1 MRSLSRCALIGFIAL
16 LVLLPLHEM
25 VDPGEEWPF
34 DDEVVVVLYSV
45 LFIAAVTLRCR
56 ASADH
61 LFTLVRAAA
70 RNRFGLNGRIRHSA
84 VADIDPPRDESLPL
98 LVLCQFRI

>member
-1 MRSLSRCALIGFIAL
+1 MRSLRRCALIGFIAL

-70 RNRFGLNGRIRHSA
+70 RNRFGLKKRIRPSPFP
-84 VADIDPPRDESLPL
+84 DIAPGRDESLAL
-98 LVLCQFRI
+98 LSYASFP

>member
-1 MRSLSRCALIGFIAL
+1 VLHFASELQFMRSLSRCALIGF
-16 LVLLPLHEM
+16 M